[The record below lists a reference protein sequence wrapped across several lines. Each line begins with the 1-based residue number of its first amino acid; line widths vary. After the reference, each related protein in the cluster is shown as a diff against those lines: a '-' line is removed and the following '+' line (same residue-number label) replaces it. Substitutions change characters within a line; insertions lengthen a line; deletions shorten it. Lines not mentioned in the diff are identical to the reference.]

1 MPKLVDSMP
10 ECVDFESTPV
20 HKAPQDLQANWKFR
34 LPLWRPAAGEPV
46 TEIAILTHGF
56 LEGVE
61 QGEHQRKK
69 DRKRYDLIAKKL
81 AERGIAAVFLA
92 LPFHFERGDDIAAD
106 GRFAPIE
113 RLRANGLYLYYG
125 GYDQTVADISKL
137 VREIRGR
144 PQTFGLDRLRKI
156 HLVGYSLGGAAA
168 LGASAS
174 LGPKLA
180 SATALFSTWGIAKIK
195 ADVIEQTFGQRYGF
209 GRAEWRTAM
218 QQLAARKESFDKVFR
233 DLVWGDSGG
242 AWISSCPSRMLFIHG
257 LSDKI
262 FTADMT
268 LTANLSVYE
277 NVKRMNQQ
285 ASKGSPREIV
295 FIAPMTDHWHMRE
308 REQVAGYVASF
319 IANPASRG

>member
-1 MPKLVDSMP
+1 MPKSIDPVP
-10 ECVDFESTPV
+10 EFVDFESTPV
-20 HKAPQDLQANWKFR
+20 HKAPQDLKANWQFQ

-61 QGEHQRKK
+61 RGGHQRKQA
-69 DRKRYDLIAKKL
+69 RRRYDLIAKEL
-81 AERGIAAVFLA
+81 TERGIAAVFLS

-113 RLRANGLYLYYG
+113 RLRANGSYLYYG
-125 GYDQTVADISKL
+125 GYDQTVADIRKL
-137 VREIRGR
+137 VGEIRAR
-144 PQTFGLDRLRKI
+144 PQTFGLDSLKKI

-168 LGASAS
+168 LGASAN
-174 LGPKLA
+174 LGDELA
-180 SATALFSTWGIAKIK
+180 SVTALFSTWGIATINP
-195 ADVIEQTFGQRYGF
+195 DVIEDVFGTKYGF
-209 GRAEWRTAM
+209 GRVEWESAIAE
-218 QQLAARKESFDKVFR
+218 LAEHKESFDKVFR

-257 LSDKI
+257 LSDNI

-277 NVKRMNQQ
+277 NVKRMNRQLGM
-285 ASKGSPREIV
+285 GSSREIV

-308 REQVAGYVASF
+308 RKQVAGYVASF
-319 IANPASRG
+319 IANPARRG